1 MARSACSH
9 CRRTMLPNLNLTF
22 AILVLGRLSGFTQ
35 GFALQQR
42 LAARPS
48 SNYNSRKGIDA
59 LFAEQSP
66 NNGLDNG
73 ELVIDAHFVPGDGR
87 IETLT
92 KDLLSKAQGRVA
104 VRLRPQA
111 SSEEEEGGVGW
122 SRAEDE
128 GSDGVEA
135 NIVFSKN
142 CLPAFRFERGGLAFD
157 EYHTH
162 GDVPFE
168 EELAKRVE
176 AALSLS
182 RPEDTS
188 TLKELWSPDAAGGD
202 YRDEMAV
209 ATYVVQIASHV
220 ARELQGELCKAEAI
234 SKTDSSPVT
243 VADFTVQAL
252 VLGVLSRYFPGHG
265 FIAEESSSV
274 LRQDP
279 ESLSHVLSVV
289 RTVLGRQGLAEAELC
304 AAIDLGTRGH
314 GKNKRGRRGKGG
326 RTWVLDPIDGT
337 KGFLRGEQFCVA
349 LGLLDGGK
357 AVAGVLGCP
366 NLPCHEHPSEFSG
379 WAQGG
384 EARGLLYTAALGE
397 GTFVRGISAGADDS
411 RRVFVDHARKPCD
424 TRVLESVEAGHT
436 SHAVAAQVC
445 NDLGITLPPIRV
457 DGQCKYGLLSEGQG
471 GIYLRL
477 PRWGYVENIWDH
489 CAGSVVIREAGGKVT
504 DTRGEPLDFSLGTKL
519 PREVV
524 GVVASCGRV
533 HSDVLRAV
541 DNRQLEDW
549 ARVVARAETKSWE
562 SEPPPGSA
570 APSLPGVEW
579 MPLNCDIGGSSV
591 GEAWQATA
599 LSQRRPLVMRTS
611 DQFYGTLARNWH
623 KLVAV
628 LFHGGTSYSQHA
640 VGIFES
646 LALLQ
651 QEPPQSQQP
660 SDQRQ
665 QTDPQEQ
672 RRHRSGLSGA
682 KPPSPPGAQP
692 DLERESVAA
701 ATTTTGTI
709 QPEAE
714 EPRAERMP
722 VLLAEANVMSLIE
735 VADRQAIGRLP
746 SLHLHLGGRE
756 ILRIPV
762 NFGETVES
770 LGKRIDEVAVKV
782 CQAGGAL

>member
-1 MARSACSH
+1 
-9 CRRTMLPNLNLTF
+9 MLPNLNLTF
-22 AILVLGRLSGFTQ
+22 AILVLCRLSGYTH

-48 SNYNSRKGIDA
+48 SNYDNSRAGVDA
-59 LFAEQSP
+59 LSAATAEQSP
-66 NNGLDNG
+66 NNGVDNG
-73 ELVIDAHFVPGDGR
+73 ELIVDARFVPGDGR

-92 KDLLSKAQGRVA
+92 KELLSKTQGRVA

-111 SSEEEEGGVGW
+111 SSEEEGGGG
-122 SRAEDE
+122 RGPEDGE
-128 GSDGVEA
+128 SDSDGVEA
-135 NIVFSKN
+135 NGGGTVFSKD
-142 CLPAFRFERGGLAFD
+142 CLPAFRIERGGLAFD

-182 RPEDTS
+182 RPEDAS

-265 FIAEESSSV
+265 FIAEETSSV

-304 AAIDLGTRGH
+304 AAIDLGARGH
-314 GKNKRGRRGKGG
+314 GKNKRGRRGIGG

-366 NLPCHEHPSEFSG
+366 NLPCHEHPSGSLG

-549 ARVVARAETKSWE
+549 ARVVASAETKAWE
-562 SEPPPGSA
+562 SEPQPGSA

-579 MPLNCDIGGSSV
+579 MPLNDDIGGSSV

-611 DQFYGTLARNWH
+611 DQFYGTLARNWD

-640 VGIFES
+640 VGILES

-651 QEPPQSQQP
+651 QEPPEGQQP
-660 SDQRQ
+660 NDQRQ
-665 QTDPQEQ
+665 QTGPQEQ
-672 RRHRSGLSGA
+672 RRHRPGLSGA
-682 KPPSPPGAQP
+682 KPPSPPGPQQS
-692 DLERESVAA
+692 DLEQESVVA
-701 ATTTTGTI
+701 ATTTTGTL

-714 EPRAERMP
+714 ETRAGVP

-770 LGKRIDEVAVKV
+770 LGKRIDEVAAKV

>member
-1 MARSACSH
+1 
-9 CRRTMLPNLNLTF
+9 MLPNLNLTF
-22 AILVLGRLSGFTQ
+22 AILVLCRLSGYTH

-48 SNYNSRKGIDA
+48 SNYDNSRAGIDA
-59 LFAEQSP
+59 LSAATAEQSP

-73 ELVIDAHFVPGDGR
+73 ELIVDARFVPGDGR

-92 KDLLSKAQGRVA
+92 KELLSKTQGRVA

-111 SSEEEEGGVGW
+111 SSEEEGGGG
-122 SRAEDE
+122 RGPEDGE
-128 GSDGVEA
+128 SDSDGVEA
-135 NIVFSKN
+135 NGGGTVFSKD
-142 CLPAFRFERGGLAFD
+142 CLPAFRIERGGLAFD

-182 RPEDTS
+182 RPEDAS

-265 FIAEESSSV
+265 FIAEETSSV

-304 AAIDLGTRGH
+304 AAIDLGARGH
-314 GKNKRGRRGKGG
+314 GKNKRGRRGIGG

-366 NLPCHEHPSEFSG
+366 NLPCHEHPSGSLG

-549 ARVVARAETKSWE
+549 ARVVASAETKAWE
-562 SEPPPGSA
+562 SEPQPGSA

-579 MPLNCDIGGSSV
+579 MPLNDDIGGSSV

-611 DQFYGTLARNWH
+611 DQFYGTLARNWD

-640 VGIFES
+640 VGILES

-651 QEPPQSQQP
+651 QEPPEGQQP
-660 SDQRQ
+660 NDQRQ
-665 QTDPQEQ
+665 QTGPQEQ
-672 RRHRSGLSGA
+672 RRHRPGLSGA
-682 KPPSPPGAQP
+682 KPPSPPGPQQS
-692 DLERESVAA
+692 DLEQESVVA
-701 ATTTTGTI
+701 ATTTTRTL

-714 EPRAERMP
+714 ETRAGVP

-770 LGKRIDEVAVKV
+770 LGKRIDEVAAKV